1 MEIDKLIETIENL
14 IEYTRSVNPDITHLD
29 THHAPLIAQIISNYD
44 LKKFPSETIPEA
56 QMIFL
61 GAPTGSGKDTLLRK
75 LELDNKDT
83 NFVSLNMDMFR
94 HYHNEIV
101 GSDDFISDKDYA
113 RTTNQTSYELY
124 YIIQEIL
131 LREFPGTNIIV
142 TGTMRDLDWIKEIS
156 DRYRFDKRTKYTTT
170 LATLAVPTKESAL
183 SIFERYLRLVDTR
196 DQDSSAPLRYTGL
209 EYHEDSIKRFTDS
222 VHFMEN
228 NMHNEPTNQYFSS
241 IKVYRR
247 SSSITDFTEDTLV
260 YDSNNPDPEKCAHAH
275 ILSIMNSEPT
285 FDPNRVYEL
294 LDIIQR
300 NSDYL
305 KEQGLYETILTSMK
319 GLVTKSKETIKN
331 PEDDNEEK

>member
-1 MEIDKLIETIENL
+1 MEIDRLIEKTQNL
-14 IEYTRSVNPDITHLD
+14 IEYIKSVNPDITHLD
-29 THHAPLIAQIISNYD
+29 KRHAPLIAQIISNYN
-44 LKKFPSETIPEA
+44 LKEVPPGTIPEA

-61 GAPTGSGKDTLLRK
+61 GAPTGAGKDTLLRK
-75 LELDNKDT
+75 IKLDNPDI

-94 HYHNEIV
+94 HYHNEII

-156 DRYRFDKRTKYTTT
+156 DRYRYEKRTKYTTT

-183 SIFERYLRLVDTR
+183 SIFERYLRLVNTR
-196 DQDSSAPLRYTGL
+196 DLNSSAPLRYTGL
-209 EYHEDSIKRFTDS
+209 EYHEDSIRKFTDS
-222 VHFMEN
+222 VHFMED
-228 NMHNEPTNQYFSS
+228 NMHKEPNNQYFSS
-241 IKVYRR
+241 IRVYRR
-247 SSSITDFTEDTLV
+247 SSDITDFTEDTLV
-260 YDSNNPDPEKCAHAH
+260 YDSNNPDPEKCAHVH

-285 FDPNRVYEL
+285 FDPDRIREL

-305 KEQGLYETILTSMK
+305 KEQGLYETILTNIK
-319 GLVTKSKETIKN
+319 ELVTKQFNISKN
-331 PEDDNEEK
+331 PEDNNEEK